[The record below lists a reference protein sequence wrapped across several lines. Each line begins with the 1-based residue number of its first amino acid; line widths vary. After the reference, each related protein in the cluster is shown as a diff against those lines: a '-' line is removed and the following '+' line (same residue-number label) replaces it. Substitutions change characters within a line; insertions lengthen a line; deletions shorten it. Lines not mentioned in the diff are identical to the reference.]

1 MKLPYS
7 RKRPWRMSGHDIDGC
22 FLIDSRGRRHEKF
35 TGKQF
40 RRVMKA
46 LRREKR
52 LKEARNAVDLQL
64 LRRRDGSG

>member
-1 MKLPYS
+1 MRLPYS

-40 RRVMKA
+40 RRVMRE
-46 LRREKR
+46 LRREAR
-52 LKEARNAVDLQL
+52 LRKERNVAV
-64 LRRRDGSG
+64 